1 MAGYDPQARRARPS
15 VTDDSPI
22 DDLLGQ
28 MPVEPVE
35 SITGEPVVPEPPED
49 AVRNMPSDGEVTVDG
64 GSAGGETPSGAE
76 ARPPFD
82 TPQVEMTDENADRLQ
97 RLAVLGAVIAFVLLL
112 LARRRRTRR

>member
-15 VTDDSPI
+15 VTDDSPV

-28 MPVEPVE
+28 VPVEPVE
-35 SITGEPVVPEPPED
+35 P
-49 AVRNMPSDGEVTVDG
+49 VTVDG
-64 GSAGGETPSGAE
+64 GSAGGESPSGAE